1 MDIGNGEPLFA
12 KFTSEDW
19 ALLSLRFELHLLVHA
34 FRRDL
39 SDPDCTSFV
48 ETHLAF
54 YYNKYY
60 KKQLVPKHFACNSFA
75 ELVQLVKD
83 TVEISS
89 HNNALVYKQADDTP
103 MSNFVKL
110 TEDHRRDRQRRL
122 DAGDETAM
130 LKFQRPS
137 PAPPTSRPPP
147 SSVAGVGVKR

>member
-1 MDIGNGEPLFA
+1 MEVDVDNLDVFAVEDVTDIGNGEPLFA
-12 KFTSEDW
+12 KFASEDW

-39 SDPDCTSFV
+39 NDPECTSFV
-48 ETHLAF
+48 DAHLAF

-60 KKQLVPKHFACNSFA
+60 KKQLVPKHFACLSFA

-110 TEDHRRDRQRRL
+110 TEDHRVEVLRRGIDGL
-122 DAGDETAM
+122 
-130 LKFQRPS
+130 
-137 PAPPTSRPPP
+137 PAQGSRPGRCG
-147 SSVAGVGVKR
+147 SQT